1 MERFKSRQ
9 ASAGD
14 AGKTAVRELVHHFLL
29 DLCCSLKHG
38 INFYDASL
46 GTSGR

>member
-1 MERFKSRQ
+1 M
-9 ASAGD
+9 
-14 AGKTAVRELVHHFLL
+14 VRELVHGFLL